1 MRLFRFRC
9 RLSQSYIITPSLST
23 SRVNDVDNFRPQALK
38 KCEISCFKIRVIR
51 TKLGVIGLKSENEVI
66 SVPLQIKSVICKYAK
81 LSSSRVNDIDNFR
94 AQASKKCEISCFKTR
109 VAYSVHAVAQ
119 GCSEPV

>member
-38 KCEISCFKIRVIR
+38 ICEISCFKIRVIR

-66 SVPLQIKSVICKYAK
+66 SVPLQIESVIHKYAK
-81 LSSSRVNDIDNFR
+81 LKYNMDNFR

-109 VAYSVHAVAQ
+109 VTYSVHAVAQ